1 MSTRFS
7 LPSTTEARMDVRR
20 PEGRRSR
27 HVGALALLGA
37 GLLSSCAPAP
47 ALRVAL
53 PSGLDTLDPHLH
65 NNVSA
70 YEVLSHVYEPLVRLD
85 RHMPLRL
92 RRHAGYWGPR
102 PAVDEVELQLG
113 ARTAA
118 IVPEVEAGRFGLL
131 HLSAQDVLDAAR
143 RSARYVERTN
153 PDVFVRHLG
162 FDLARARTPAT
173 RSSTR
178 PCGRPWTW
186 PSTGRRWRAP

>member
-53 PSGLDTLDPHLH
+53 PSDLDTLDPHLH

-70 YEVLSHVYEPLVRLD
+70 YEVLSHVYEPLVRLVPNQWPVD
-85 RHMPLRL
+85 FGDA
-92 RRHAGYWGPR
+92 HAHRAHFLP
-102 PAVDEVELQLG
+102 
-113 ARTAA
+113 
-118 IVPEVEAGRFGLL
+118 
-131 HLSAQDVLDAAR
+131 
-143 RSARYVERTN
+143 SAR
-153 PDVFVRHLG
+153 
-162 FDLARARTPAT
+162 
-173 RSSTR
+173 
-178 PCGRPWTW
+178 
-186 PSTGRRWRAP
+186 